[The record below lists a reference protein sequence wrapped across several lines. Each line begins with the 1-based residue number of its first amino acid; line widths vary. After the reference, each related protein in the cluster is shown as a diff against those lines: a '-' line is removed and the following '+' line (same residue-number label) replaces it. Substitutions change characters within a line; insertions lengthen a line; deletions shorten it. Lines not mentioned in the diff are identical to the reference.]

1 MGATNRE
8 DLRVGGRGGRRR
20 FVRWTEHLFE
30 SGATL
35 GGQWPFAKVKGEGSD
50 EEVQVRE
57 RKQLVMRD
65 IYGVESALKGIV
77 EALPAVNVIVSLLK
91 SKGTM
96 NDKELP

>member
-1 MGATNRE
+1 M
-8 DLRVGGRGGRRR
+8 
-20 FVRWTEHLFE
+20 
-30 SGATL
+30 
-35 GGQWPFAKVKGEGSD
+35 
-50 EEVQVRE
+50 QVRE

-65 IYGVESALKGIV
+65 IYDVESALKGII